1 MRRKALG
8 RDFGLSV
15 RMLIVSAIL
24 GAAYL
29 AVIVLS
35 LMFAWGTS
43 SRTARTGTRFFWP
56 VIMAAAREL
65 GEWA

>member
-1 MRRKALG
+1 
-8 RDFGLSV
+8 
-15 RMLIVSAIL
+15 MLIVSAIL

-43 SRTARTGTRFFWP
+43 SRTSRTGTRFFWP

-65 GEWA
+65 GESA